1 MNDRDDPL
9 IAALRALDDDD
20 PVAPPSEAE
29 LARLLRGAHAA
40 RSRRSRAHPLA
51 AAQAAAAHLFVAQRT
66 PPHPPP
72 PPKRQNLARG
82 LDAARA
88 ERTPRAPARAV
99 EIHMDTGRHDLE
111 VVWVLS
117 EDLQF

>member
-40 RSRRSRAHPLA
+40 RSRRSRALPVAAALA
-51 AAQAAAAHLFVAQRT
+51 AAALVFVALRSPPVPAPAPTPAAA
-66 PPHPPP
+66 
-72 PPKRQNLARG
+72 LAE
-82 LDAARA
+82 L
-88 ERTPRAPARAV
+88 TPRAPARAV